1 MLAKLTYKSAVKN
14 ILWEA
19 ETNFA
24 ATPKMLQMMRFMFDS
39 SDYYKYVL
47 QVQKNGNKGC
57 TMAAAIAHA
66 CLEAAC
72 EGEEAGVTEERLHL
86 FAVIYISAAR
96 IDGVDVGNNPKVAL
110 AVGYEAVGLDNEHL
124 LATA

>member
-1 MLAKLTYKSAVKN
+1 MNATRKFVAPWIAEYLRRRMMLAKLTYKSAVKN

-47 QVQKNGNKGC
+47 QVQKNGNKG
-57 TMAAAIAHA
+57 
-66 CLEAAC
+66 
-72 EGEEAGVTEERLHL
+72 
-86 FAVIYISAAR
+86 
-96 IDGVDVGNNPKVAL
+96 
-110 AVGYEAVGLDNEHL
+110 
-124 LATA
+124 